1 MTNVPPY
8 VIFPDKTLIEMAIF
22 FPQSPESL
30 RHLHGVGSIKSE
42 RYGHY
47 FLEII
52 AAYCKDQHIAEK
64 PKSILTPEAVI
75 LEKAEK
81 RRYIIIG
88 EAYNSGKT
96 VTELTADYKVK
107 QVTIINH
114 LYSYISDGNSLRPS
128 DEFLTL
134 SALSPDQRNDVLET
148 YERLGAEQL
157 KPVFDALNEKV
168 CYDELHLLRLH
179 YLARDQGAPN

>member
-52 AAYCKDQHIAEK
+52 SRYCKDQHISEK
-64 PKSILTPEAVI
+64 PKSILNPEAVI
-75 LEKAEK
+75 LEKAAK

-96 VTELTADYKVK
+96 VTELAAEYDVK
-107 QVTIINH
+107 QITIINH
-114 LYSYISDGNSLRPS
+114 LYNYISDGNPLR
-128 DEFLTL
+128 
-134 SALSPDQRNDVLET
+134 RV
-148 YERLGAEQL
+148 R
-157 KPVFDALNEKV
+157 
-168 CYDELHLLRLH
+168 
-179 YLARDQGAPN
+179 